1 MASYVQ
7 TLMDPI
13 STGPETPAGVKSS
26 RDWAAYLLKGSQEPV
41 AHWAQGIGNIVKAL
55 QGGYTEY
62 KAAET
67 EKEGQR
73 KSTEALLAALGL
85 NAPSTTPNMPASTPQ
100 TPTNTMPQFAPP
112 PNMNPMFADTPIM
125 SVSDAPTQRPTT
137 ANADPLVAR
146 ILRNE
151 SGGNPDAVNP
161 RSSAAG
167 AGQFINSTWL
177 SMIKSQRPDLA
188 AGKTD
193 AELLALRNNPELSA
207 AMTRAYADQN
217 TNSLQT
223 AGNQPTPGNIYL
235 AHFVGP
241 AGANA
246 ILRADPNAPVAGILG
261 PQVIQANPF
270 LSNMTAGQMRQWA
283 DSKMNGVQSIAPSA
297 PPSAANASAGV
308 VPSSPAA
315 TPPINRQALAQV
327 LLNPWAPDSVKG
339 AVLQQLLPKQPLTVK
354 EGETLLDPRTFQP
367 IYQNQ
372 KNENQW
378 KEIGKDDYGNPRYG
392 WVNPRS
398 KGVDEQNV
406 PRPVNPAAANTPPQ
420 QASQPNEITDPN
432 NPNYPHIRPAP
443 AGANTKDWYEAETK
457 RVAAARNMRPQVV
470 QAATGVI
477 QDIDRII
484 GMVKEAPGKTTGT
497 GAQLLSNIGG
507 SKAKDVSAL
516 LDTIK
521 ANASFDK
528 LQAMRAASPTGGALG
543 QVSDNENRMLQSAI
557 AALDQS
563 QSADQFTRN
572 LNRVKNVYLDIVH
585 GPGNGPARIPID
597 AQQGPQGAPQP
608 APQVGQVI
616 NGFRYKGG
624 NPNDENSYEKVQ

>member
-1 MASYVQ
+1 MANYLQ
-7 TLMDPI
+7 TLLNPVT
-13 STGPETPAGVKSS
+13 TGPDSPYGVKSS
-26 RDWAAYLLKGSQEPV
+26 REYAAELLKGSQAPV
-41 AHWAQGIGNIVKAL
+41 AHWAQGLGNLTKAL
-55 QGGYTEY
+55 MGGYTEY
-62 KAAET
+62 QAAEQ
-67 EKEGQR
+67 ERKGQ
-73 KSTEALLAALGL
+73 SGATQALLAALGL
-85 NAPSTTPNMPASTPQ
+85 NSPATPSPAPNQQASPNMS
-100 TPTNTMPQFAPP
+100 PQFAPP
-112 PNMNPMFADTPIM
+112 PGPQF
-125 SVSDAPTQRPTT
+125 SDIPGITEAQTGQTEQMT
-137 ANADPLVAR
+137 NL
-146 ILRNE
+146 
-151 SGGNPDAVNP
+151 P
-161 RSSAAG
+161 RG
-167 AGQFINSTWL
+167 
-177 SMIKSQRPDLA
+177 
-188 AGKTD
+188 
-193 AELLALRNNPELSA
+193 LRNN
-207 AMTRAYADQN
+207 N
-217 TNSLQT
+217 
-223 AGNQPTPGNIYL
+223 PGNIID
-235 AHFVGP
+235 GP
-241 AGANA
+241 FARSLPGYAGTDGKFAKFASLDDGNAAIDRLLQSYGNRGINTPNA
-246 ILRADPNAPVAGILG
+246 IINRWAPPSDNNPTQTYAANVAKALGVDPNAPLDLNNPAVLSQIRGAITKQENGAVASL
-261 PQVIQANPF
+261 PQASV
-270 LSNMTAGQMRQWA
+270 
-283 DSKMNGVQSIAPSA
+283 
-297 PPSAANASAGV
+297 SAAPASAGV

-315 TPPINRQALAQV
+315 TPPINRQQLAQV
-327 LLNPWAPDSVKG
+327 LSNPWASDGVKS

-354 EGETLLDPRTFQP
+354 EGETLLDPRTYQP

-406 PRPVNPAAANTPPQ
+406 PRPVNPAATNTPPQ

-443 AGANTKDWYEAETK
+443 AGANTKEWYDAETK

-484 GMVKEAPGKTTGT
+484 GMVKENPGKTTGT

-543 QVSDNENRMLQSAI
+543 AVSDQENKMLQSAI

-563 QSADQFTRN
+563 QSPDQFTRN
-572 LNRVKNVYLDIVH
+572 LNRVKNVYLDIIH

-597 AQQGPQGAPQP
+597 AQQEGPQGVPQP